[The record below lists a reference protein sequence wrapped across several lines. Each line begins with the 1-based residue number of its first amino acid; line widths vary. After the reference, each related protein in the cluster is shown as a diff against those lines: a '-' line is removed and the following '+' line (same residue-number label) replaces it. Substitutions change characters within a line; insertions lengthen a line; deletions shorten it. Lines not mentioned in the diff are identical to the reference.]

1 MFYNSWFSKAEANPS
16 GTEKSADARDYDPWK
31 IDDIFSIC
39 LSCPWAFVLSRSLL
53 SDDLHI
59 SLTTLH
65 KDDTIK
71 RSRLSL
77 PMNANTSRKPLRTP
91 HDTPSYELRKAVF

>member
-1 MFYNSWFSKAEANPS
+1 MFYNNWFSKAEANPS

-71 RSRLSL
+71 RSTL
-77 PMNANTSRKPLRTP
+77 PSDERK
-91 HDTPSYELRKAVF
+91 HFQETPSHTP